1 MSDIVIRLAILLGV
15 CFGFLAALG
24 ESAYLAIA
32 VFKLPLLVIVLAGLI
47 ASFLAVSFLF
57 FVGNVSP
64 VREGRRYE

>member
-1 MSDIVIRLAILLGV
+1 MSDIVIRLAILLGIF
-15 CFGFLAALG
+15 FGWLAAIG
-24 ESAYLAIA
+24 ESAYLAIV
-32 VFKLPLLVIVLAGLI
+32 VFKLPLLIIVLVGLV